1 VQVDL
6 HPNYKAIA
14 ADIADA
20 DFVTKAT
27 SVVSAG
33 WRIAQVGENLCASP
47 NHDKAGITRKATPKS
62 WLDQFYCR

>member
-33 WRIAQVGENLCASP
+33 WRIARLERTFAPALTM
-47 NHDKAGITRKATPKS
+47 TR
-62 WLDQFYCR
+62 RE

>member
-6 HPNYKAIA
+6 HPNYKANA

-47 NHDKAGITRKATPKS
+47 NLTR
-62 WLDQFYCR
+62 RE